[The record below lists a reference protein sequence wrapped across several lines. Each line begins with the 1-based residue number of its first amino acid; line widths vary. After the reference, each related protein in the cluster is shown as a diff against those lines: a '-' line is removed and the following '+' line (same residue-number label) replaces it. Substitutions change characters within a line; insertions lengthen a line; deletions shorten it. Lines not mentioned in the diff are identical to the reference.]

1 MWAVQSKASV
11 RAGGARGG
19 RREERRF
26 AIWRDGTGP
35 TRGNRLACLPIL
47 SCLCQVFFSS
57 FFSVYLG
64 DRRRSHLTGGTIQW
78 GYMLC
83 WTSGFCWC
91 GLIMGGDTCRRERFC
106 LAQQAAPSWPMEY
119 CTPSFAR
126 VLFVCLFVA
135 VSRNLLARTVISSF

>member
-91 GLIMGGDTCRRERFC
+91 GLIMGGDTSSRA
-106 LAQQAAPSWPMEY
+106 LLPSSASSSLVANGILHSLLCP
-119 CTPSFAR
+119 R
-126 VLFVCLFVA
+126 FVCLFVC
-135 VSRNLLARTVISSF
+135 SSQSKPSCSNCNF